1 MKTLILDGT
10 SISIKLAMSASAATT
25 NPTFVTN
32 YADNSGTG
40 ITEGATDGILNGTTD
55 VTAVPAPSGSNRR
68 IVKDITIFNGDTAAV
83 TILIK
88 YDNAATQRTL
98 VKVTLAVGD
107 TYTADGTF
115 DSNGNLKSIFGSVSL
130 TTGVTG
136 TLPIANGGTGTTSTT
151 FVNAATNVTGTL
163 PVANGGTGQTTA
175 TAAFDALAPTTTQG
189 DIIYYNGT
197 DNVRLAK
204 GTAGQALVINSGATA
219 PEWGSAGV
227 STGKSI
233 AMAMIFG

>member
-68 IVKDITIFNGDTAAV
+68 IVKDITIFNGDTAPV

-115 DSNGNLKSIFGSVSL
+115 DSNGSLKSIFGSVSL

-136 TLPIANGGTGTTSTT
+136 TLPIANGGTNATT
-151 FVNAATNVTGTL
+151 AAT
-163 PVANGGTGQTTA
+163 
-175 TAAFDALAPTTTQG
+175 ALSNLG
-189 DIIYYNGT
+189 
-197 DNVRLAK
+197 
-204 GTAGQALVINSGATA
+204 
-219 PEWGSAGV
+219 GV

>member
-115 DSNGNLKSIFGSVSL
+115 DSNGNLKSSVGVVNL

-136 TLPIANGGTGTTSTT
+136 TLPI
-151 FVNAATNVTGTL
+151 
-163 PVANGGTGQTTA
+163 ANGGTGQTTA

>member
-10 SISIKLAMSASAATT
+10 SISIKLAMSAAAATT

-115 DSNGNLKSIFGSVSL
+115 DSNGNLKSIIGSVNL

-136 TLPIANGGTGTTSTT
+136 TLPI
-151 FVNAATNVTGTL
+151 
-163 PVANGGTGQTTA
+163 ANGGTGQTTA

-233 AMAMIFG
+233 AMAMIFGF